1 MELYSQYLIEWGCL
15 NKNLDYLKNYRMRLF
30 TRKDYKLTVDPLVYT
45 LKSFKKLDQRDRTV
59 NKSQLEK
66 ELSFIY
72 FVYDPRSDLQYIID
86 EQDRIE
92 KAKEIIGLDS
102 KFKIDN
108 DIVKA
113 VETYIS
119 MTETSASLL
128 IKDLK
133 ISLEKIRAY
142 LRDAEVDS
150 DTFDKYVRSVER
162 LIPISQKI
170 SETEGA
176 VIREVAE
183 ISNARGDKA
192 MTLLDGGFENIM
204 G

>member
-1 MELYSQYLIEWGCL
+1 
-15 NKNLDYLKNYRMRLF
+15 MRLF
-30 TRKDYKLTVDPLVYT
+30 KRVDYKLTVDPMVFT
-45 LKSFKKLDQRDRTV
+45 LKAFKKLDQRDRTV

-66 ELSFIY
+66 ELAFIY
-72 FVYDPRSDLQYIID
+72 FVYDPRSDLQYIVD
-86 EQDRIE
+86 EQERID
-92 KAKEIIGLDS
+92 KAKEVIGLDS
-102 KFKIDN
+102 KFKVDA
-108 DIVKA
+108 DLQKA
-113 VETYIS
+113 INTYIS

-142 LRDAEVDS
+142 LREAEVDS

-170 SETEGA
+170 SETEGV

>member
-1 MELYSQYLIEWGCL
+1 M
-15 NKNLDYLKNYRMRLF
+15 KLF
-30 TRKDYKLTVDPLVYT
+30 KRVDYKLTVEPIVFSI
-45 LKSFKKLDQRDRTV
+45 KAFKKLEARDRTV

-113 VETYIS
+113 IETYVS

-192 MTLLDGGFENIM
+192 MTLLDGSFDMIM

>member
-1 MELYSQYLIEWGCL
+1 
-15 NKNLDYLKNYRMRLF
+15 MRLF
-30 TRKDYKLTVDPLVYT
+30 KRVDYKLIVDPMVFT
-45 LKSFKKLDQRDRTV
+45 LKAFKKLDQRDRTV

-113 VETYIS
+113 IETYVS

-142 LRDAEVDS
+142 L
-150 DTFDKYVRSVER
+150 
-162 LIPISQKI
+162 
-170 SETEGA
+170 
-176 VIREVAE
+176 
-183 ISNARGDKA
+183 
-192 MTLLDGGFENIM
+192 
-204 G
+204 

>member
-1 MELYSQYLIEWGCL
+1 M
-15 NKNLDYLKNYRMRLF
+15 KLF
-30 TRKDYKLTVDPLVYT
+30 SRKDFRLQVEPIVFSIKA
-45 LKSFKKLDQRDRTV
+45 FKKLEARDRTV
-59 NKSQLEK
+59 NKSQLEN
-66 ELSFIY
+66 ELAFIY

-113 VETYIS
+113 IETYVS

-192 MTLLDGGFENIM
+192 MTLLDSGFENIM

>member
-1 MELYSQYLIEWGCL
+1 
-15 NKNLDYLKNYRMRLF
+15 MRLF

-66 ELSFIY
+66 ELAFIY

-92 KAKEIIGLDS
+92 KAK
-102 KFKIDN
+102 
-108 DIVKA
+108 
-113 VETYIS
+113 TYVS

-192 MTLLDGGFENIM
+192 MTLLDSGFENIM

>member
-1 MELYSQYLIEWGCL
+1 M
-15 NKNLDYLKNYRMRLF
+15 KLF
-30 TRKDYKLTVDPLVYT
+30 SRKDFRLQVEPIVFSIKA
-45 LKSFKKLDQRDRTV
+45 FKKLEARDRTV

>member
-1 MELYSQYLIEWGCL
+1 
-15 NKNLDYLKNYRMRLF
+15 MRLF
-30 TRKDYKLTVDPLVYT
+30 VRKDYKLTIDPLVYT
-45 LKSFKKLDQRDRTV
+45 LKSFKRLDQRDRTV

-66 ELSFIY
+66 ELAFIY

-192 MTLLDGGFENIM
+192 MTLLDGGFDMLM

>member
-1 MELYSQYLIEWGCL
+1 M
-15 NKNLDYLKNYRMRLF
+15 KLF
-30 TRKDYKLTVDPLVYT
+30 SRKDFRLQVEPIVFSIKA
-45 LKSFKKLDQRDRTV
+45 FKKLDQRDRTV
-59 NKSQLEK
+59 GKTQLEK
-66 ELSFIY
+66 ELAFIY

-113 VETYIS
+113 IETYIS

>member
-1 MELYSQYLIEWGCL
+1 
-15 NKNLDYLKNYRMRLF
+15 MRLF
-30 TRKDYKLTVDPLVYT
+30 ARKDYKLTVDPLVYT

-66 ELSFIY
+66 ELAFIY

-92 KAKEIIGLDS
+92 KAIEIIGLDS

-108 DIVKA
+108 DLKKA
-113 VETYIS
+113 IETYMT

-133 ISLEKIRAY
+133 VGIEKIRKY
-142 LRDAEVDS
+142 LSEADVS
-150 DTFDKYVRSVER
+150 DETFDKYIRSLER
-162 LIPISQKI
+162 LIPMSQKI
-170 SETEGA
+170 SEAERM
-176 VIREVAE
+176 VIREVE
-183 ISNARGDKA
+183 EVSNSRGDKA
-192 MTLLDGGFENIM
+192 MTILDGGFENLM

>member
-1 MELYSQYLIEWGCL
+1 
-15 NKNLDYLKNYRMRLF
+15 
-30 TRKDYKLTVDPLVYT
+30 
-45 LKSFKKLDQRDRTV
+45 
-59 NKSQLEK
+59 
-66 ELSFIY
+66 
-72 FVYDPRSDLQYIID
+72 
-86 EQDRIE
+86 
-92 KAKEIIGLDS
+92 
-102 KFKIDN
+102 
-108 DIVKA
+108 
-113 VETYIS
+113 

>member
-1 MELYSQYLIEWGCL
+1 M
-15 NKNLDYLKNYRMRLF
+15 KLF
-30 TRKDYKLTVDPLVYT
+30 QRKDYRLLVDPVVFT
-45 LKSFKKLDQRDRTV
+45 LKNFKKLDTRDRTT

-72 FVYDPRSDLQYIID
+72 FVYDPRSDLQYIVD
-86 EQDRIE
+86 EQERIE
-92 KAKEIIGLDS
+92 KAIEVIGLDS

-108 DIVKA
+108 DLKRAI
-113 VETYIS
+113 ETYTT

-133 ISLEKIRAY
+133 IGIEKIRKY
-142 LRDAEVDS
+142 LSEADVS
-150 DTFDKYVRSVER
+150 DETFDKYIRSLER
-162 LIPISQKI
+162 LIPMSQKI
-170 SETEGA
+170 SEAERM
-176 VIREVAE
+176 VIREVE
-183 ISNARGDKA
+183 EVSNSRGDKA

>member
-1 MELYSQYLIEWGCL
+1 
-15 NKNLDYLKNYRMRLF
+15 MRLF
-30 TRKDYKLTVDPLVYT
+30 NRKDYRLTVDPLVFT
-45 LKSFKKLDQRDRTV
+45 LKSFKRLDARDRTV

-66 ELSFIY
+66 ELAFIY
-72 FVYDPRSDLQYIID
+72 FVYDPRSDLQYIVD
-86 EQDRIE
+86 EQDRVE

-102 KFKIDN
+102 KFKIDSE
-108 DIVKA
+108 ISKA

-133 ISLEKIRAY
+133 ISLEKIRTY
-142 LRDAEVDS
+142 LRKAEVDA

-176 VIREVAE
+176 VIKEVAE
-183 ISNARGDKA
+183 IANSRGDKA
-192 MTLLDGGFENIM
+192 MTLLDSGFDNIL